1 MAGELTLETFTP
13 VVGDVFEVDAGEAGM
28 LELKLVEATAAPDP
42 NAPREPFTLTF
53 KGPVEPILAQQIVP
67 LRHGSLGTLEIFVVP
82 VGRDA
87 DAASYE
93 AVFA

>member
-1 MAGELTLETFTP
+1 VADELTLGTFAP
-13 VVGDVFEVDAGEAGM
+13 VVGDVFEVDAGEAGT
-28 LELKLVEATAAPDP
+28 LKLKLVEAIAAPDP
-42 NAPREPFTLTF
+42 NAPREPFVLTF
-53 KGPVEPILAQQIVP
+53 KGPVEPVLAQQTVP

-87 DAASYE
+87 EGATYE